1 LNGHQLR
8 AERGKGGHL
17 LTRAREVRGWSRP
30 QMARYLRDFSLQAGH
45 KIFPGRDGVWYWEHE
60 RVPDRD
66 TQMLIAGLL
75 GIPLTAI
82 YERPWPEWLSEDPAQ
97 RPASRPWTIS
107 AAADA
112 LYELAGGSVEATR
125 RDLVLIA
132 GSTLTATLLAWLVA
146 DPDAAAQITAGR
158 RVEEA
163 AVARLEAR
171 AAALRHMDDADGG
184 GAVLTEATSAMAL
197 TVHLIRNRSYST
209 ANGARLYAVASDL
222 ARQRAAALF
231 DTGGQ
236 CADSAY
242 ETALRAARAA
252 GNQPLGANC
261 LAFWASAAYNTGR
274 PRDAEAMATAA
285 IAAVRHQS
293 LPSVKAMLHCR
304 CGRAR
309 AHLGDSACWTDFDRA
324 DELLAQSSSRP
335 APDWIYWF
343 DPAEILSAR
352 ASSHLDLGQAAA
364 AEAGFAAA
372 QSLFDPAII
381 RTQALYLARQGI
393 AQYEQGHLD
402 QACATATRALDLT
415 ESISSRRTTGSLLEL
430 ANRLQTCPVPQARDF
445 RERAR
450 ALLTV

>member
-1 LNGHQLR
+1 
-8 AERGKGGHL
+8 
-17 LTRAREVRGWSRP
+17 
-30 QMARYLRDFSLQAGH
+30 MARYLRDFSLQAGH